1 MTEMLSIINSA
12 TTLGIDGVIIK
23 VEADITI
30 GLQNFSIVGLPEAS
44 VKESKTRVQSA
55 IKNSGYDIPPKRI
68 TINLAPA
75 DLKKDG
81 TKFDLP
87 IAIAILYA
95 LGSVKEE
102 RLCESVIIGE
112 LSLTGE
118 VRPVKGVL
126 PIAVETR
133 DSKFKYLLLP
143 SGNAAEAAVVDGI
156 SIIPVKSLSEAIGW
170 LNGEIEIE
178 YHKEGDFS
186 ITGGEVDYG
195 EDFRDVK
202 GQEHAKRALEIAAA
216 GGHNIIMVGPPGSGK
231 TMLARRLRT
240 ILPPMNFEES
250 LETTK
255 IYSVLGLLKN
265 GTSLIR
271 NRPFRSPHHTI
282 SDVGLIGGG
291 SIPRPG
297 EVSISH
303 NGILFL
309 DELPEFSKSV
319 LEVLRQP
326 MEDREVTISRALLS
340 ITYPANFM
348 LVAAMNP
355 CPCGYLGDPNHK
367 CICTYPTIQRYRT
380 RISGP
385 LLDRIDIHI
394 DVPPVNYSELSNQR
408 EGEPSAQIR
417 ERVIKAR
424 KIQEERFS
432 RHRGIYCNSQMT
444 TRMIRKYCPLNSD
457 AESLLRNAM
466 EKLHMSARAHD
477 RIIKLARTI
486 ADIEG
491 VEEIQSRHIAEAIQ
505 YRSLDRNQFN

>member
-1 MTEMLSIINSA
+1 MLSVINSA

-23 VEADITI
+23 VEADISI

-55 IKNSGYDIPPKRI
+55 VKNSGFDIPPKKI

-95 LGSVKEE
+95 LQNVREE
-102 RLCESVIIGE
+102 RLGETVIIGE

-118 VRPVKGVL
+118 LRPVKGVL

-133 DSKFKYLLLP
+133 DRGFKYLLLP
-143 SGNAAEAAVVDGI
+143 EKNAPEASVVDNI
-156 SIIPVKSLSEAIGW
+156 SVIPVSNLAQAISW
-170 LNGEIEIE
+170 LNKETEINYDRENNCIIRDSETE
-178 YHKEGDFS
+178 YP
-186 ITGGEVDYG
+186 

-202 GQEHAKRALEIAAA
+202 GQEHAKRALEIAAS

-240 ILPPMNFEES
+240 ILPPMNFNES

-255 IYSVLGLLKN
+255 IYSVMGLLKT
-265 GTSLIR
+265 GISLIR

-291 SIPRPG
+291 SIPKPG
-297 EVSISH
+297 EVSVSH

-367 CICTYPTIQRYRT
+367 CLCSYPTIQKYRT

-394 DVPPVNYSELSNQR
+394 DVPPVQYSELSSQR
-408 EGEPSAQIR
+408 EGEPSSRIR
-417 ERVIKAR
+417 ERVIRAR
-424 KIQEERFS
+424 QIQEERFRKHS
-432 RHRGIYCNSQMT
+432 NIYCNSQMT
-444 TRMIRKYCPLNSD
+444 TRLIRKYCPLNSE
-457 AESLLRNAM
+457 AQELIRNAM

-486 ADIEG
+486 ADIE
-491 VEEIQSRHIAEAIQ
+491 ESEKIEARHIAEAIQ
-505 YRSLDRNQFN
+505 YRTLDRNQFN

>member
-1 MTEMLSIINSA
+1 MLSVINSA
-12 TTLGIDGVIIK
+12 TTLGINGVIIK
-23 VEADITI
+23 VEADISI
-30 GLQNFSIVGLPEAS
+30 GLQNFSIVGLPETS

-55 IKNSGYDIPPKRI
+55 VKNSGFDIPPKKI

-95 LGSVKEE
+95 LQNIKSDKL
-102 RLCESVIIGE
+102 RDSVIIGE

-118 VRPVKGVL
+118 LRPVKGVL

-133 DSKFKYLLLP
+133 DAGFKYLVLP
-143 SGNAAEAAVVDGI
+143 DKNAAEASVVDNI
-156 SIIPVKSLSEAIGW
+156 EIIPISNLTQAISW
-170 LNGEIEIE
+170 LNSEIEIVYDRSADLIVNDQQVE
-178 YHKEGDFS
+178 YP
-186 ITGGEVDYG
+186 

-202 GQEHAKRALEIAAA
+202 GQENAKRALEIAAS
-216 GGHNIIMVGPPGSGK
+216 GGHNILMVGPPGSGK

-240 ILPPMNFEES
+240 ILPPMNFNEA

-255 IYSVLGLLKN
+255 IYSVMGLLKS
-265 GTSLIR
+265 GVSLIKE
-271 NRPFRSPHHTI
+271 RPFRAPHHTI

-291 SIPRPG
+291 SIPKPG

-367 CICTYPTIQRYRT
+367 CLCSYPTIQKYRT

-394 DVPPVNYSELSNQR
+394 DVPPVQYAELSNQR
-408 EGEPSAQIR
+408 EGESSTEIR
-417 ERVIKAR
+417 KRVIKAR
-424 KIQEERFS
+424 AIQEERFKK
-432 RHRGIYCNSQMT
+432 HKNIYCNSQMT
-444 TRMIRKYCPLNSD
+444 TRLIRKYCQLKSEGQD
-457 AESLLRNAM
+457 ILKNAM

-477 RIIKLARTI
+477 RILKLARTI
-486 ADIEG
+486 ADVDG
-491 VEEIQSRHIAEAIQ
+491 SEEIQASHVAEAIQ
-505 YRSLDRNQFN
+505 YRTLDRNQFN

>member
-1 MTEMLSIINSA
+1 MLSVINSA
-12 TTLGIDGVIIK
+12 TTLGINGVIIK
-23 VEADITI
+23 VEADISI

-55 IKNSGYDIPPKRI
+55 VKNSGFDIPPKKI

-75 DLKKDG
+75 DIKKDG

-87 IAIAILYA
+87 IAISILYA
-95 LGSVKEE
+95 LGSIREDK
-102 RLCESVIIGE
+102 LKESVMIGE

-118 VRPVKGVL
+118 LRPVKGVL

-133 DSKFKYLLLP
+133 DANFKYLVLP
-143 SGNAAEAAVVDGI
+143 EKNAAEASVVDNI
-156 SIIPVKSLSEAIGW
+156 TIIPVKGLSDAINW
-170 LNGEIEIE
+170 LNGEREIIYQKETDSIISDQEVE
-178 YHKEGDFS
+178 YA
-186 ITGGEVDYG
+186 

-231 TMLARRLRT
+231 TMLAKRLRT

-255 IYSVLGLLKN
+255 VYSVMGMLKS
-265 GTSLIR
+265 GVSLIR

-291 SIPRPG
+291 SVPRPG

-326 MEDREVTISRALLS
+326 MEDREVTISRALIS

-367 CICTYPTIQRYRT
+367 CLCSYPTIQRYRT

-394 DVPPVNYSELSNQR
+394 DVPPVNYSELSSTR
-408 EGEPSAQIR
+408 EGEPSAKIR

-424 KIQEERFS
+424 KVQEERFKK
-432 RHRGIYCNSQMT
+432 HKNIYCNSQMT
-444 TRMIRKYCPLNSD
+444 TRMIRKYCQLNNE
-457 AESLLRNAM
+457 AQSLIKNAM

-486 ADIEG
+486 ADIEDSETIEG
-491 VEEIQSRHIAEAIQ
+491 RHIAEAIQ
-505 YRSLDRNQFN
+505 YRTLDRNQFN

>member
-1 MTEMLSIINSA
+1 MLSVINSA
-12 TTLGIDGVIIK
+12 TTLGINGVIIK
-23 VEADITI
+23 VEADISI

-55 IKNSGYDIPPKRI
+55 VKNSGFDIPPKKI

-75 DLKKDG
+75 DIKKDG

-87 IAIAILYA
+87 IAISILYA
-95 LGSVKEE
+95 LGSIKEDK
-102 RLCESVIIGE
+102 LKDTVIIGE

-118 VRPVKGVL
+118 LRPVKGVL
-126 PIAVETR
+126 PIAVEAR
-133 DSKFKYLLLP
+133 DSQFKYLILP
-143 SGNAAEAAVVDGI
+143 AKNAAEASVVDSI
-156 SIIPVKSLSEAIGW
+156 TIIPVGSLSDAINW
-170 LNGEIEIE
+170 LNGEKEIV
-178 YHKEGDFS
+178 YNKESDCILS
-186 ITGGEVDYG
+186 DGEVEYA

-231 TMLARRLRT
+231 TMLAKRLRT

-255 IYSVLGLLKN
+255 IYSVMGLLKS
-265 GTSLIR
+265 GVSLIR
-271 NRPFRSPHHTI
+271 DRPFRSPHHTI

-326 MEDREVTISRALLS
+326 MEDREVTISRALIS

-355 CPCGYLGDPNHK
+355 CPCGYLGDQNHK
-367 CICTYPTIQRYRT
+367 CLCSYPTIQRYRT

-394 DVPPVNYSELSNQR
+394 DVPPVNYSELSSRR
-408 EGEPSAQIR
+408 EGEPSSKIR

-424 KIQEERFS
+424 KIQEERFKK
-432 RHRGIYCNSQMT
+432 HKNIFCNSQMS
-444 TRMIRKYCPLNSD
+444 TRMIRKYCQLKED
-457 AESLLRNAM
+457 AQSLIKNAM

-486 ADIEG
+486 ADIDES
-491 VEEIQSRHIAEAIQ
+491 EEIEARHIAEAIQ
-505 YRSLDRNQFN
+505 YRTLDRNQFN

>member
-1 MTEMLSIINSA
+1 MLSIINSA

-30 GLQNFSIVGLPEAS
+30 GLQNFAIVGLPEVS

-55 IKNSGYDIPPKRI
+55 VKNSGYDIPPKRI

-95 LGSVKEE
+95 LGNIKED
-102 RLCESVIIGE
+102 RLQESVIIGE

-118 VRPVKGVL
+118 LRPVKGVL

-133 DSKFKYLLLP
+133 DTKFKYIILP
-143 SGNAAEAAVVDGI
+143 TGNAAEAAVVDGI
-156 SIIPVKSLSEAIGW
+156 TIIPVKSLSEAINW

-178 YHKEGDFS
+178 YNKENNS
-186 ITGGEVDYG
+186 TISGGEVDYG
-195 EDFRDVK
+195 EDFKDVK

-231 TMLARRLRT
+231 TMLARRIRT

-255 IYSVLGLLKN
+255 IYSVLGLLRS
-265 GTSLIR
+265 GTSLIS

-367 CICTYPTIQRYRT
+367 CLCTYPTIQRYRT

-394 DVPPVNYSELSNQR
+394 DVPPVNYTELSSQR
-408 EGEPSAQIR
+408 EGEPSSQIR

-432 RHRGIYCNSQMT
+432 KHRGIYCNSQMN
-444 TRMIRKYCPLNSD
+444 TRMIRRFCQLNTD

-486 ADIEG
+486 ADLEDI
-491 VEEIQSRHIAEAIQ
+491 EEIEARHIAEAIQ

>member
-1 MTEMLSIINSA
+1 MLSIINSA

-23 VEADITI
+23 VEADISI

-55 IKNSGYDIPPKRI
+55 VKNSGFEIPPKKI

-75 DLKKDG
+75 DIKKDG

-95 LGSVKEE
+95 LQCIKEDK
-102 RLCESVIIGE
+102 LGESVIIGE

-118 VRPVKGVL
+118 LRPVKGVL

-133 DSKFKYLLLP
+133 DAGFKYLLLP
-143 SGNAAEAAVVDGI
+143 EKNAAEASVVDNI
-156 SIIPVKSLSEAIGW
+156 TIIPISNLAQAISW
-170 LNGEIEIE
+170 LNDEIEIHYEKESDSIVKDLEVE
-178 YHKEGDFS
+178 YP
-186 ITGGEVDYG
+186 
-195 EDFRDVK
+195 EDFKDVK

-216 GGHNIIMVGPPGSGK
+216 GGHNIIMIGPPGSGK

-240 ILPPMNFEES
+240 ILPPMNFNES

-255 IYSVLGLLKN
+255 IYSVMGLLKP
-265 GTSLIR
+265 GVSLIQS
-271 NRPFRSPHHTI
+271 RPFRSPHHTI

-340 ITYPANFM
+340 VTYPANFM

-367 CICTYPTIQRYRT
+367 CLCTYPAIQRYRNK
-380 RISGP
+380 ISGP

-394 DVPPVNYSELSNQR
+394 DVPPVQYSDLSSQR
-408 EGEPSAQIR
+408 EGESSADIR
-417 ERVIKAR
+417 KRVVRAR
-424 KIQEERFS
+424 KIQEERFKK
-432 RHRGIYCNSQMT
+432 HKNIYCNSQMT
-444 TRMIRKYCPLNSD
+444 TRMIRKYCPLNKD
-457 AESLLRNAM
+457 AQDLIKNAM

-486 ADIEG
+486 ADIE
-491 VEEIQSRHIAEAIQ
+491 ESDDIQARHIAEAIQ
-505 YRSLDRNQFN
+505 YRSLDRSQFN

>member
-1 MTEMLSIINSA
+1 MLSVINSA
-12 TTLGIDGVIIK
+12 TTLGINGVIIK
-23 VEADITI
+23 VEADISI

-55 IKNSGYDIPPKRI
+55 VKNSGFDIPPKKI

-75 DLKKDG
+75 DIKKDG

-87 IAIAILYA
+87 IAISILYA
-95 LGSVKEE
+95 LGSIREDK
-102 RLCESVIIGE
+102 LKESVMIGE

-118 VRPVKGVL
+118 LRPVKGVL

-133 DSKFKYLLLP
+133 DANFKYLVLP
-143 SGNAAEAAVVDGI
+143 EKNAAEASVVDNI
-156 SIIPVKSLSEAIGW
+156 TIIPVKGLSDAINW
-170 LNGEIEIE
+170 LNGEREIIYQKETDSIISDQEVE
-178 YHKEGDFS
+178 YA
-186 ITGGEVDYG
+186 

-231 TMLARRLRT
+231 TMLAKRLRT

-255 IYSVLGLLKN
+255 VYSVMGMLKS
-265 GTSLIR
+265 GVSLIR

-291 SIPRPG
+291 SVPRPG

-326 MEDREVTISRALLS
+326 MEDREVTISRALIS

-367 CICTYPTIQRYRT
+367 CLCSYPTIQRYRT

-394 DVPPVNYSELSNQR
+394 DVPPVNYLELSSTR
-408 EGEPSAQIR
+408 EGEPSTKIR
-417 ERVIKAR
+417 ERVIRAR
-424 KIQEERFS
+424 KIQEERFKKHNNIHLS
-432 RHRGIYCNSQMT
+432 KINFFDMGASER
-444 TRMIRKYCPLNSD
+444 
-457 AESLLRNAM
+457 
-466 EKLHMSARAHD
+466 
-477 RIIKLARTI
+477 
-486 ADIEG
+486 
-491 VEEIQSRHIAEAIQ
+491 
-505 YRSLDRNQFN
+505 

>member
-1 MTEMLSIINSA
+1 MLSVINSA
-12 TTLGIDGVIIK
+12 TTLGINGVIIK
-23 VEADITI
+23 VEADISI

-55 IKNSGYDIPPKRI
+55 VKNSGFDIPPKKI

-75 DLKKDG
+75 DIKKDG

-87 IAIAILYA
+87 IAISILYA
-95 LGSVKEE
+95 LGSIREDK
-102 RLCESVIIGE
+102 LKESVMIGE

-118 VRPVKGVL
+118 LRPVKGVL

-133 DSKFKYLLLP
+133 DANFKYLVLP
-143 SGNAAEAAVVDGI
+143 EKNAAEASVVDNI
-156 SIIPVKSLSEAIGW
+156 TIIPVKGLSDAINW
-170 LNGEIEIE
+170 LNGEREIIYQKETDSIISDQEVE
-178 YHKEGDFS
+178 YA
-186 ITGGEVDYG
+186 

-231 TMLARRLRT
+231 TMLAKRLRT

-255 IYSVLGLLKN
+255 VYSVMGMLKS
-265 GTSLIR
+265 GVSLIR

-291 SIPRPG
+291 SVPRPG

-326 MEDREVTISRALLS
+326 MEDREVTISRALIS

-367 CICTYPTIQRYRT
+367 CLCSYPTIQRYRT

-394 DVPPVNYSELSNQR
+394 DVPPVNYSELSSTR
-408 EGEPSAQIR
+408 EGEPSAKIR
-417 ERVIKAR
+417 ERVIRAR
-424 KIQEERFS
+424 KIQEERFKK
-432 RHRGIYCNSQMT
+432 HNNIYCNSQMT
-444 TRMIRKYCPLNSD
+444 TRMIRKYCQLNNE
-457 AESLLRNAM
+457 AQSLIKNAM

-486 ADIEG
+486 ADIEDSETIEG
-491 VEEIQSRHIAEAIQ
+491 RHIAEAIQ
-505 YRSLDRNQFN
+505 YRTLDRNQFN

>member
-1 MTEMLSIINSA
+1 LNSETDIIYNKEENCIINDS
-12 TTLGIDGVIIK
+12 
-23 VEADITI
+23 
-30 GLQNFSIVGLPEAS
+30 
-44 VKESKTRVQSA
+44 
-55 IKNSGYDIPPKRI
+55 
-68 TINLAPA
+68 
-75 DLKKDG
+75 
-81 TKFDLP
+81 
-87 IAIAILYA
+87 
-95 LGSVKEE
+95 
-102 RLCESVIIGE
+102 
-112 LSLTGE
+112 
-118 VRPVKGVL
+118 
-126 PIAVETR
+126 ET
-133 DSKFKYLLLP
+133 
-143 SGNAAEAAVVDGI
+143 
-156 SIIPVKSLSEAIGW
+156 
-170 LNGEIEIE
+170 E
-178 YHKEGDFS
+178 YP
-186 ITGGEVDYG
+186 

-202 GQEHAKRALEIAAA
+202 GQEHAKRALEIAAS

-240 ILPPMNFEES
+240 ILPPMNFNES

-255 IYSVLGLLKN
+255 IYSVMGLLKT
-265 GTSLIR
+265 GISLIKS
-271 NRPFRSPHHTI
+271 RPFRSPHHTI

-291 SIPRPG
+291 SVPKPG

-367 CICTYPTIQRYRT
+367 CLCTYPTVQKYRT

-394 DVPPVNYSELSNQR
+394 DVPPVQYSDLASQR
-408 EGEPSAQIR
+408 EGESSSQIR
-417 ERVIKAR
+417 KRVINAR
-424 KIQEERFS
+424 KIQEERF
-432 RHRGIYCNSQMT
+432 RKHKNIYCNSQMT
-444 TRMIRKYCPLNSD
+444 NRLIRKYCPLKND
-457 AESLLRNAM
+457 AQELIKNAM

-486 ADIEG
+486 ADIEDS
-491 VEEIQSRHIAEAIQ
+491 EEIQVRHIAEAIQ
-505 YRSLDRNQFN
+505 YRTLDRNQFN

>member
-1 MTEMLSIINSA
+1 MLSIINSA
-12 TTLGIDGVIIK
+12 TTVGINGVIIK
-23 VEADITI
+23 VEADISI

-44 VKESKTRVQSA
+44 VKESRTRVQSA
-55 IKNSGYDIPPKRI
+55 VKNSGYDIPPKKI

-75 DLKKDG
+75 DIKKDG

-87 IAIAILYA
+87 IAISILYA
-95 LGSVKEE
+95 LGNIKGE
-102 RLCESVIIGE
+102 RLRESVMIGE

-118 VRPVKGVL
+118 LRPVRGVL

-133 DSKFKYLLLP
+133 DAGLKYLILP
-143 SGNAAEAAVVDGI
+143 DKNAAEAAVVDDI
-156 SIIPVKSLSEAIGW
+156 EIIPVKTLAQTINW
-170 LNGEIEIE
+170 LNDETEIHYERNEMYVQTDTDIE
-178 YHKEGDFS
+178 
-186 ITGGEVDYG
+186 YG
-195 EDFRDVK
+195 EDFKDVK

-216 GGHNIIMVGPPGSGK
+216 GGHNVIMIGPPGSGK

-240 ILPPMNFEES
+240 ILPPMSFNES

-255 IYSVLGLLKN
+255 VYSVMGLLKN
-265 GTSLIR
+265 GRSLIT

-326 MEDREVTISRALLS
+326 MEDREVTISRATMSL
-340 ITYPANFM
+340 TYPANFM

-367 CICTYPTIQRYRT
+367 CLCSYPTIQKYRS

-394 DVPPVNYSELSNQR
+394 DVPPVQYAELSSQR
-408 EGEPSAQIR
+408 EGESSSKIR
-417 ERVIKAR
+417 ERVIIAR
-424 KIQEERFS
+424 RVQEERFKKYKNV
-432 RHRGIYCNSQMT
+432 YCNSQMT
-444 TRMIRKYCPLNSD
+444 ARMIRRLCPL
-457 AESLLRNAM
+457 ESEGEKLIKNAM

-486 ADIEG
+486 ADIELS
-491 VEEIQSRHIAEAIQ
+491 EDIKARHIAEAIQ
-505 YRSLDRNQFN
+505 YRTLDRNQFN

>member
-1 MTEMLSIINSA
+1 MLSIINSA

-30 GLQNFSIVGLPEAS
+30 GLQNFSIVGLPEVS

-55 IKNSGYDIPPKRI
+55 VKNSGYDIPPKRI

-95 LGSVKEE
+95 LGNIKED
-102 RLCESVIIGE
+102 RLQESVIIGE

-118 VRPVKGVL
+118 LRPVKGVL

-133 DSKFKYLLLP
+133 DTKFKYIILP
-143 SGNAAEAAVVDGI
+143 TGNAAEAAVVDGI
-156 SIIPVKSLSEAIGW
+156 TIIPVKSLSEAINW

-178 YHKEGDFS
+178 YNKENNS
-186 ITGGEVDYG
+186 TISGGEVDYG
-195 EDFRDVK
+195 EDFKDVK

-231 TMLARRLRT
+231 TMLARRIRT

-255 IYSVLGLLKN
+255 IYSVLGLLRS
-265 GTSLIR
+265 GTSLIS

-367 CICTYPTIQRYRT
+367 CLCTYPTIQRYRT

-394 DVPPVNYSELSNQR
+394 DVPPVNYTELSSQR
-408 EGEPSAQIR
+408 EGEPSSQIR

-432 RHRGIYCNSQMT
+432 KHRGIYCNSQMN
-444 TRMIRKYCPLNSD
+444 TRMIRRFCQLNTD

-486 ADIEG
+486 ADLEDI
-491 VEEIQSRHIAEAIQ
+491 EEIEARHIAEAIQ

>member
-1 MTEMLSIINSA
+1 MLSVINSA
-12 TTLGIDGVIIK
+12 TTLGIDGIIIK
-23 VEADITI
+23 VEADITL

-55 IKNSGYDIPPKRI
+55 VKNSGFDIPPKKI

-87 IAIAILYA
+87 IAISILYA
-95 LGSVKEE
+95 LGSIKEE
-102 RLCESVIIGE
+102 RLSQSVIIGE

-118 VRPVKGVL
+118 LRPVKGVL

-133 DSKFKYLLLP
+133 DAGFKYIILP
-143 SGNAAEAAVVDGI
+143 EKNAAEASVVDNI
-156 SIIPVKSLSEAIGW
+156 TIIPAKNLADAIKW
-170 LNGEIEIE
+170 LNNELDIS
-178 YHKEGDFS
+178 YNKDTNS
-186 ITGGEVDYG
+186 ITLDNETEYI
-195 EDFRDVK
+195 EDFKDVK
-202 GQEHAKRALEIAAA
+202 GQENAKRALEIAAA

-240 ILPPMNFEES
+240 ILPPMNFNES

-255 IYSVLGLLKN
+255 IYSVLGLLKP
-265 GTSLIR
+265 GVSLIV

-309 DELPEFSKSV
+309 DELPEFSKSA

-367 CICTYPTIQRYRT
+367 CLCTYPSIQRYRT

-394 DVPPVNYSELSNQR
+394 DVPPVNYSELASHK
-408 EGEPSAQIR
+408 EGEPSTRIR
-417 ERVIKAR
+417 ERVMKAR
-424 KIQEERFS
+424 SIQEERFKK
-432 RHRGIYCNSQMT
+432 HKNIYCNSQMT
-444 TRMIRKYCPLNSD
+444 TRLLRRYCPLND
-457 AESLLRNAM
+457 EAQTLIKNAM

-486 ADIEG
+486 ADIEES
-491 VEEIQSRHIAEAIQ
+491 EEIKARHIAEAIQ
-505 YRSLDRNQFN
+505 YRTLDRNQFN

>member
-1 MTEMLSIINSA
+1 MLSIINSA
-12 TTLGIDGVIIK
+12 TTVGINGVIIK
-23 VEADITI
+23 VEADISI

-44 VKESKTRVQSA
+44 VKESRTRVQSA
-55 IKNSGYDIPPKRI
+55 IKNSGYDIPPKKI

-75 DLKKDG
+75 DIKKDG

-87 IAIAILYA
+87 IAISILYA
-95 LGSVKEE
+95 LGNIKGE
-102 RLCESVIIGE
+102 RLKESVMIGE

-118 VRPVKGVL
+118 LRPVRGVL

-133 DSKFKYLLLP
+133 DAGLKYLILP
-143 SGNAAEAAVVDGI
+143 DKNAAEAAVVDEI
-156 SIIPVKSLSEAIGW
+156 EIIPVKNLAQIINW
-170 LNGEIEIE
+170 LNDETEIHYERKEIYVQADTDIE
-178 YHKEGDFS
+178 
-186 ITGGEVDYG
+186 YG
-195 EDFRDVK
+195 EDFKDVK

-216 GGHNIIMVGPPGSGK
+216 GGHNIIMIGPPGSGK
-231 TMLARRLRT
+231 TMLARRMRT
-240 ILPPMNFEES
+240 ILPPMSFNES

-255 IYSVLGLLKN
+255 VYSVMGLLKN
-265 GTSLIR
+265 GTPLIT

-326 MEDREVTISRALLS
+326 MEDREVTISRATMSL
-340 ITYPANFM
+340 TYPANFM

-367 CICTYPTIQRYRT
+367 CLCSYPTIQKYRS

-394 DVPPVNYSELSNQR
+394 DVPPVQYSELSSQR
-408 EGEPSAQIR
+408 EGESSDKIR
-417 ERVIKAR
+417 ERVIRAR
-424 KIQEERFS
+424 EVQEDRFKKYKNV
-432 RHRGIYCNSQMT
+432 YCNSQMT
-444 TRMIRKYCPLNSD
+444 ARMIRRLCPL
-457 AESLLRNAM
+457 ESEGEKLIKNAM
-466 EKLHMSARAHD
+466 EKLYMSARAHD

-486 ADIEG
+486 ADIELS
-491 VEEIQSRHIAEAIQ
+491 EDIKARHIAEAIQ
-505 YRSLDRNQFN
+505 YRTLDRNQFN

>member
-1 MTEMLSIINSA
+1 MLSVINSA
-12 TTLGIDGVIIK
+12 TTLGINGVIIK
-23 VEADITI
+23 VEADISI

-55 IKNSGYDIPPKRI
+55 IKNSGFDIPPKKI

-87 IAIAILYA
+87 IAISILYA
-95 LGSVKEE
+95 LGSIKEE
-102 RLCESVIIGE
+102 KLAQSVIIGE

-118 VRPVKGVL
+118 LRSIKGVL

-133 DSKFKYLLLP
+133 DSGFRYLILP
-143 SGNAAEAAVVDGI
+143 EKNAAEASVVDNI
-156 SIIPVKSLSEAIGW
+156 TIIPVKSLSEAINW
-170 LNGEIEIE
+170 LNNEVEIN
-178 YHKEGDFS
+178 YNKENNI
-186 ITGGEVDYG
+186 ITSETDTECI

-240 ILPPMNFEES
+240 ILPPMNFNES

-255 IYSVLGLLKN
+255 IYSVMGLLKT
-265 GTSLIR
+265 GISLIR

-297 EVSISH
+297 EVSVSH

-326 MEDREVTISRALLS
+326 MEDREVTISRALIS

-355 CPCGYLGDPNHK
+355 CPCGYFGHPSRK
-367 CICTYPTIQRYRT
+367 CTCGPKQVSSYLAK
-380 RISGP
+380 ISGP
-385 LLDRIDIHI
+385 LLDRFDLH
-394 DVPPVNYSELSNQR
+394 VEVAPVEFESISSKQKEESSER
-408 EGEPSAQIR
+408 IR
-417 ERVIKAR
+417 ERVQAAR
-424 KIQEERFS
+424 EIQTR
-432 RHRGIYCNSQMT
+432 RYKGTGITCNARIT
-444 TRMIRKYCPLNSD
+444 PDILHDVCPLEPD
-457 AESLLRNAM
+457 AVEMLKAVFDKMGL
-466 EKLHMSARAHD
+466 SARAYD
-477 RIIKLARTI
+477 RILKVSRTI
-486 ADIEG
+486 ADMSGKEVIRKQD
-491 VEEIQSRHIAEAIQ
+491 VAQAVQ
-505 YRSLDRNQFN
+505 YRSLDRKYWGG